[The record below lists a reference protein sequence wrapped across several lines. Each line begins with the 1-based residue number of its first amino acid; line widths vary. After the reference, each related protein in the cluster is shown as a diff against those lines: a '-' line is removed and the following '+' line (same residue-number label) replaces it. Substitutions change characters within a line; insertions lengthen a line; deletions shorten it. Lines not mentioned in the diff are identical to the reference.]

1 MSAKKEATAAAPEPA
16 PVKSKKKLI
25 IIGAIVGV
33 LVLGGAG
40 AAAMLL
46 LGKDV
51 DAKAAGEHATA
62 KEVGH
67 AAAAPREAIYIDLE
81 PAFVVNFQD
90 AKGRTK
96 FLKAGINVVTR
107 DTPTSAA
114 LGKHMPAIRNGLVM
128 LLSKQIYE
136 DLLPQ
141 EGKEKLRG
149 EVLAEVRNA
158 LTKELP
164 AAEVEDVLFTSFV
177 MQ

>member
-1 MSAKKEATAAAPEPA
+1 MSAKQEVAEAAPSAAPA
-16 PVKSKKKLI
+16 KSKKKPIL
-25 IIGAIVGV
+25 IGAIVGV

-40 AAAMLL
+40 AGAMLL
-46 LGKDV
+46 LGNSDETP
-51 DAKAAGEHATA
+51 AAGEHAVA
-62 KEVGH
+62 SEGNH
-67 AAAAPREAIYIDLE
+67 EAAVPREAIYIDLE

-90 AKGRTK
+90 TKGRTK

-107 DTPTSAA
+107 DLPTSEA

-128 LLSKQIYE
+128 LLSKQIFE

-158 LTKELP
+158 LTRELP
-164 AAEVEDVLFTSFV
+164 AATIEDVLFTSFV